1 MLVLSADP
9 SLPGS
14 PLDPPARPG
23 DHAAW
28 LGAFQGRGGQ
38 GWPTR
43 SDGGGRR
50 AAAQSLQL
58 GAISAIM
65 YRRHAGNAAC
75 LPRSRLLP
83 VPCPSLAC
91 SPRRCGRRWRP
102 LSASRSTSWAR
113 RCRALHGSLN
123 PRWVAP
129 SGRPSC
135 DPCMLPPLFRSTS
148 RRLAPH
154 RSCVAL
160 SPCCLRRAAGCCA
173 RSCLAAQAMAG
184 AYCRACCTAL
194 AAAPLVCPQPHTPSL
209 PAAFALSTSRAHI
222 HARNSPHH
230 LTNTDASRWP
240 TPADHTPLPPAGRRP
255 PLGASPGPL

>member
-135 DPCMLPPLFRSTS
+135 DPCMLPPLFRSTPAAWHHTA
-148 RRLAPH
+148 RALRCRL
-154 RSCVAL
+154 
-160 SPCCLRRAAGCCA
+160 
-173 RSCLAAQAMAG
+173 
-184 AYCRACCTAL
+184 
-194 AAAPLVCPQPHTPSL
+194 L
-209 PAAFALSTSRAHI
+209 PAPSSWLLRSLVLGSPGDGRGLLPRLLHSSGSSATCVPPAAHPLPPCRFCPSTSRAHI